1 MDSRPAYAHFSQ
13 QASIRTEAIDT
24 MGKLTDKLEQVGQ
37 SSGSGFGFFGRSRA
51 AEQKSRPAAVLVSLR
66 ASDTA
71 AAEAAAKRGAD
82 ALIVSDWKPDADV
95 SAFVSALNGSNTL
108 WGVDVAGESG
118 SYGMLKR
125 AQEAGASFAI
135 LDASASAHL
144 LFEQLDH
151 FDLVIALELPK
162 DDMGLMML
170 RSQNLL
176 PVQVGLT
183 PLGLSKDQ
191 ISSMSVAEYLRLK
204 LAVESL
210 RFPLLATLR
219 DVPDEKT
226 LPILVRVGFAGLIL
240 PGEGA
245 AAETLGQQVQTLREE
260 LENTSVR
267 REESSS
273 SALLGGLVST
283 QGSSLQ
289 PERRE
294 PEREPDQ
301 E

>member
-1 MDSRPAYAHFSQ
+1 
-13 QASIRTEAIDT
+13 

-37 SSGSGFGFFGRSRA
+37 SSGTGFGFFGRSRA

-71 AAEAAAKRGAD
+71 VAESAAKNGVD
-82 ALIVSDWKPDADV
+82 AVIVSNWKPDAN
-95 SAFVSALNGSNTL
+95 VSALVGTLSASNTL

-118 SYGMLKR
+118 SYGLLKR

-151 FDLVIALELPK
+151 FDLVIALDLPK

-176 PVQVGLT
+176 PVQTGLT
-183 PLGLSKDQ
+183 SLALGKNQ
-191 ISSMSVAEYLRLK
+191 IGSLSVAEYLRLK
-204 LAVESL
+204 LAVETL
-210 RFPLLATLR
+210 RFPLLTTLG

-226 LPILVRVGFAGLIL
+226 LPILVRIGFAGLIL
-240 PGEGA
+240 QGEGA
-245 AAETLGQQVQTLREE
+245 SADALGQQVKALREE

-267 REESSS
+267 REEGSTA
-273 SALLGGLVST
+273 ALLGGLVST

>member
-1 MDSRPAYAHFSQ
+1 
-13 QASIRTEAIDT
+13 

-51 AEQKSRPAAVLVSLR
+51 TEQKSRPAAVLVSLR
-66 ASDTA
+66 VSDTA
-71 AAEAAAKRGAD
+71 VAEAAVKSGAD
-82 ALIVSDWKPDADV
+82 AVIVSDWKPDAN
-95 SAFVSALNGSNTL
+95 VSALTSALSGGSTL

-118 SYGMLKR
+118 AYGMLKR

-144 LFEQLDH
+144 LFEELEH
-151 FDLVIALELPK
+151 FDLVIALDLPK
-162 DDMGLMML
+162 DDMGQLLL
-170 RSQNLL
+170 RNQNLL
-176 PVQVGLT
+176 PVQTGLT
-183 PLGLSKDQ
+183 DLGLSKDQ
-191 ISSMSVAEYLRLK
+191 IGSMSVAEYLRLK

-210 RFPLLATLR
+210 RFPLLTTLR

-226 LPILVRVGFAGLIL
+226 LPILVRIGFAGLIL
-240 PGEGA
+240 AGEGA
-245 AAETLGQQVQTLREE
+245 SAATIGQQVQALRQE

-273 SALLGGLVST
+273 SSLLGGLVSS
-283 QGSSLQ
+283 QGSSPQ

>member
-1 MDSRPAYAHFSQ
+1 
-13 QASIRTEAIDT
+13 

-37 SSGSGFGFFGRSRA
+37 SSGSGFGFFGRARA
-51 AEQKSRPAAVLVSLR
+51 AEQKSRPSAVLVSLR
-66 ASDTA
+66 TSDTA
-71 AAEAAAKRGAD
+71 VAEAAAKRGVD
-82 ALIVSDWKPDADV
+82 AVIVSDWKPDADV
-95 SAFVSALNGSNTL
+95 SALTGALSGSNTL

-144 LFEQLDH
+144 LFEELDH
-151 FDLVIALELPK
+151 FDLVLALDLPK

-170 RSQNLL
+170 RNQNLL
-176 PVQVGLT
+176 PVQTGLT
-183 PLGLSKDQ
+183 DLGLSKDQ
-191 ISSMSVAEYLRLK
+191 IGSMSVAEYLRLK

-226 LPILVRVGFAGLIL
+226 LPLLVRIGFAGLIL
-240 PGEGA
+240 AGEGA
-245 AAETLGQQVQTLREE
+245 SADALGQQVQALREE
-260 LENTSVR
+260 LENTAVR
-267 REESSS
+267 REEGAS
-273 SALLGGLVST
+273 SALLGGLVSS
-283 QGSSLQ
+283 QGSAAQ

-294 PEREPDQ
+294 PERDPDQ

>member
-1 MDSRPAYAHFSQ
+1 
-13 QASIRTEAIDT
+13 
-24 MGKLTDKLEQVGQ
+24 
-37 SSGSGFGFFGRSRA
+37 
-51 AEQKSRPAAVLVSLR
+51 
-66 ASDTA
+66 
-71 AAEAAAKRGAD
+71 
-82 ALIVSDWKPDADV
+82 
-95 SAFVSALNGSNTL
+95 
-108 WGVDVAGESG
+108 
-118 SYGMLKR
+118 
-125 AQEAGASFAI
+125 
-135 LDASASAHL
+135 HL

-162 DDMGLMML
+162 DDMGLMMM
-170 RSQNLL
+170 RNQNLL
-176 PVQVGLT
+176 PVQTGLT

-191 ISSMSVAEYLRLK
+191 VGSMSVAEYLRLK

-219 DVPDEKT
+219 DVPGEKT
-226 LPILVRVGFAGLIL
+226 LPILVRIGFAGLIL

-245 AAETLGQQVQTLREE
+245 SADALGQQVQALRQE

-267 REESSS
+267 RDESSS
-273 SALLGGLVST
+273 AALLGGLVAT